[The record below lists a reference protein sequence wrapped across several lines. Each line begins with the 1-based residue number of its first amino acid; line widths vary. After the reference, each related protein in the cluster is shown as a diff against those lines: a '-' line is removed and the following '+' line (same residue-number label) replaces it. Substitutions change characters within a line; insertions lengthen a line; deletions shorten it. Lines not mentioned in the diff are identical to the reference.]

1 MRRILMIVLVS
12 VSFGT
17 CSAAFA
23 LSPDYCRELAAACTK
38 DCSTD
43 QCVDGCQDGF
53 EFCLLFAHQG
63 KKPTFR
69 GAATTVGPFSA
80 PAMTPGVKNVNPG
93 TAATTTANI
102 GTVGTKTVNP
112 GAATTT
118 PTGVATLSTS
128 AKPQTAFSNGTS
140 RGAPVVQPGRNN
152 LRVQ

>member
-23 LSPDYCRELAAACTK
+23 LSPDYCRELAAACKK

-69 GAATTVGPFSA
+69 GAATAVGPFSA
-80 PAMTPGVKNVNPG
+80 PAMTSGVKTVNPG
-93 TAATTTANI
+93 NAATTTANI
-102 GTVGTKTVNP
+102 GTVGVKAINP
-112 GAATTT
+112 AAATTT
-118 PTGVATLSTS
+118 GAATLSTA
-128 AKPQTAFSNGTS
+128 AKPPTPSSNVIP
-140 RGAPVVQPGRNN
+140 RGALITQPGRSN